1 MDINTPV
8 LVWATIGIILLISEV
23 FTGTFY
29 LLFLGVGGF
38 LTAVAVALGLNS
50 IVGQL
55 LCFSMASIV
64 MVLLFRKRR
73 LNQSK
78 GFGQDVHE
86 LVQIESDIEVGA
98 EAKVN
103 YQGAPWKA
111 INSGKSKIGKGQSAE
126 VIKVEGITL
135 YLKRKGE

>member
-1 MDINTPV
+1 MDLNSPV
-8 LVWATIGIILLISEV
+8 LIWATIGIILLISEV

-38 LTAVAVALGLNS
+38 LTAIAVALGLNS
-50 IVGQL
+50 VVGQL
-55 LCFSMASIV
+55 LCFSIISIIL
-64 MVLLFRKRR
+64 VLLFRKRIVNR
-73 LNQSK
+73 SK

-86 LVQIESDIEVGA
+86 VVQIESDIEVGA

-111 INSGKSKIGKGQSAE
+111 INSGASKISKGQAAE